1 MEKNI
6 YFPSQTKLID
16 PFASFHMKVY
26 RLIYLYVVEVEF
38 MAALSRHGKEKAASS
53 EREREKLFSFSLLP

>member
-1 MEKNI
+1 
-6 YFPSQTKLID
+6 
-16 PFASFHMKVY
+16 MKVY